1 MKYAYYPGCSSE
13 ATAAAY
19 EHSIAK
25 VTELLGLTLAPI
37 EDWNCCGATEYFTLD
52 RTVAHAVI
60 ARNLALIDADATDLV
75 ASCSACFLNLKKT
88 DHVMC
93 DQKGLCGR
101 INEALAAGGLNY
113 TPGRVRIRHLLDVIY
128 EDVGEKRLRELIVR
142 PLHGLRVAP
151 YYGCQII
158 RPYDNGDDPE
168 YPQRL
173 DEMLRWLGATV
184 VDYPVKGHCCGGHM
198 TQISEPEAHE
208 LIRRLLYSADDYN
221 ADVVACLCPMC
232 QLNLDAYQGQVNAR
246 FGTSFHLPVLF
257 FTQLL
262 GAAFGIPYNQLG
274 FGREIV
280 PAEPV
285 LKAKIT
291 DAPAESAEKKRPAKR
306 KKDSKELPLPQ
317 AGGH

>member
-13 ATAAAY
+13 ATSAAY

-25 VTELLGLTLAPI
+25 ITEKLGLDLAPI
-37 EDWNCCGATEYFTLD
+37 DDWNCCGATEYFTLD
-52 RTVAHAVI
+52 RTVAHSVI
-60 ARNLALIDADATDLV
+60 ARNLALVNGDATDLV

-93 DQKGLCGR
+93 EEQGVCGR

-113 TPGRVRIRHLLDVIY
+113 TPGRLRIRHLLDVIY
-128 EDVGEKRLRELIVR
+128 EDVGEVGVREHVVR

-173 DEMLRWLGATV
+173 DRMLQWLGATV

-221 ADVVACLCPMC
+221 AHVIACLCPMC
-232 QLNLDAYQGQVNAR
+232 QLNLDAYQAQVNAR
-246 FGTSFHLPVLF
+246 FSTHFNLPILF

-262 GAAFGIPYNQLG
+262 GVAFGVPFAELG

-280 PAEPV
+280 PAQPV
-285 LKAKIT
+285 LAAQIKEQQ
-291 DAPAESAEKKRPAKR
+291 DEPAEKKKKPAKR
-306 KKDSKELPLPQ
+306 KKGSKELPMPH
-317 AGGH
+317 AGN